1 MQQPLIGNCLEEAIA
16 TIAELDRD
24 GCKHYLKHLD
34 RRWAD
39 FTDEYLDAMSVERLR
54 HVTLAAWLAVNR
66 STRRSA

>member
-1 MQQPLIGNCLEEAIA
+1 MQQALLGNCLEEAITA
-16 TIAELDRD
+16 ISELDRD

-34 RRWAD
+34 RQWAD
-39 FTDEYLDAMSVERLR
+39 FTDEYLDDMSVERLR